1 MAKPQWQTTLEQS
14 FRYLEM
20 TGRKKILK
28 HQFPG
33 ESGQKNFANAKWKYK
48 CSLKYLVLHNL
59 NICIAPLYYMKD
71 HWDCSFDY
79 EVVAS
84 ATSYFNYFKYLQS
97 KIIFSIQPTLYS
109 LYFKP
114 KSVATL
120 LSTVPLKLLLVPIG
134 RTSAATAVASFS
146 LWKELRETSKK
157 LPITNYTIWLWLAK
171 TRWNFT
177 TQLNWLHWCTT
188 LKKEDY
194 KKKSSL

>member
-1 MAKPQWQTTLEQS
+1 
-14 FRYLEM
+14 M

-84 ATSYFNYFKYLQS
+84 ATSYFNYSKYLQS
-97 KIIFSIQPTLYS
+97 KIIFFQFNLLYI
-109 LYFKP
+109 LY
-114 KSVATL
+114 
-120 LSTVPLKLLLVPIG
+120 I
-134 RTSAATAVASFS
+134 
-146 LWKELRETSKK
+146 
-157 LPITNYTIWLWLAK
+157 
-171 TRWNFT
+171 
-177 TQLNWLHWCTT
+177 
-188 LKKEDY
+188 
-194 KKKSSL
+194 SSQSQ